1 MIVWWYQ
8 MEKVE
13 ICFLAFMLVVS
24 KNIVSGEGISL
35 KSFIIE
41 YIDTLEK
48 YESVRIFMVWVYNV
62 NTYDIL
68 IFMSAD
74 IRNPS

>member
-1 MIVWWYQ
+1 

>member
-1 MIVWWYQ
+1 MK
-8 MEKVE
+8 KVE
-13 ICFLAFMLVVS
+13 IYILAFMLVVS